1 MGSPFFVLVATVLAL
16 SAGTQQIPQTV
27 SVQQCRCADIN
38 KCNARIAARTE
49 DCKVNASNS
58 SGRSVTRRR
67 SEAVWRPSRR
77 RLLDRNEARQPF
89 RAADPVMEAPEMYE
103 AEELS
108 SRTHRTDL
116 RSSDTPRRR
125 LKRNPVSCAF
135 KLRCALAPLD
145 ETVQT
150 AFLDCQKQLGVDP
163 PRRLRESCECLRG
176 ADLTSMQC

>member
-1 MGSPFFVLVATVLAL
+1 MVATAT
-16 SAGTQQIPQTV
+16 SSSWRAPCGSYIHAGF
-27 SVQQCRCADIN
+27 
-38 KCNARIAARTE
+38 AAQRGF
-49 DCKVNASNS
+49 A
-58 SGRSVTRRR
+58 
-67 SEAVWRPSRR
+67 
-77 RLLDRNEARQPF
+77 
-89 RAADPVMEAPEMYE
+89 AADGFDPISGKRRWAEDTNAPNGPPELGQYLMCVEQCSVAEA
-103 AEELS
+103 
-108 SRTHRTDL
+108 
-116 RSSDTPRRR
+116 PRRR